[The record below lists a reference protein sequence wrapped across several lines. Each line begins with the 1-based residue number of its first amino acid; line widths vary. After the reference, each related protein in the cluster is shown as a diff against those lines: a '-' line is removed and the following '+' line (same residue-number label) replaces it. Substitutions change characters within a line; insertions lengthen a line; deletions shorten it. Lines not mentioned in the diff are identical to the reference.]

1 MIRIINLERLN
12 QVKLILNEIK
22 LTKFKIFASISTF
35 YFFTLMGAF
44 LEGLALILLASVF
57 TGGINDSSN
66 ALDISSS
73 IVKYLDFPILEL
85 SIKEIVLIIITI
97 YFFAFIIRFSE
108 WSFYGWILATLR
120 KKLQK

>member
-1 MIRIINLERLN
+1 MIKIINLERLN

-22 LTKFKIFASISTF
+22 LTKFKIFASISIF

-85 SIKEIVLIIITI
+85 NIKEIVLIIITI
-97 YFFAFIIRFSE
+97 YFFAFIIRF
-108 WSFYGWILATLR
+108 F
-120 KKLQK
+120 